1 MASSTRPPFSGPW
14 ADDALVEGAGVG
26 SADDEATLVD
36 GACAETGVGM
46 DDVDEGPA
54 LRACSVSSGCAGML
68 VVVVEDEDGAIVA
81 AAGAPSES
89 MSMRRRSSID

>member
-1 MASSTRPPFSGPW
+1 MASTRPPFSGPW
-14 ADDALVEGAGVG
+14 ADALVEVAGVG
-26 SADDEATLVD
+26 SADATLVD
-36 GACAETGVGM
+36 GACAETGVGR
-46 DDVDEGPA
+46 DDGDDDDEGPA

-89 MSMRRRSSID
+89 MLMRGVPLD

>member
-1 MASSTRPPFSGPW
+1 MASTRPPFSGPW
-14 ADDALVEGAGVG
+14 ADALVEVAGVG
-26 SADDEATLVD
+26 SADATLVD

-89 MSMRRRSSID
+89 MLMRGVPLD